1 MTKQLDFTFKIDGF
15 FHSVNYYRSETPMN
29 PSAMPVATDTG
40 ISDLNYS
47 DATAEAGVNY
57 YVRFGSVRGDVE
69 KISDEIVARIEL
81 PSVAP
86 ELRGSKV
93 SYTTSDVTSFNAD
106 LPAGIVAGD
115 LIILIMHRLSTNY
128 ASIPSGYFALGSG
141 GSYNNT
147 TFMHSTYV
155 VAKVASGSEGVV
167 QSIAATVA
175 GPFMITA
182 MVFKKGTFSV
192 PRGMAFS
199 YSYVSSYKTRISG
212 GMGSMFSNTGAVA
225 NHDEFYPA
233 WRGVNS
239 ALISVLNRRYS
250 VGDMAGPYSD
260 FSIRVSDDS
269 TGLPES
275 FVNGKITDFTEP
287 ALPLLPVQYTKPYG
301 ASDYSNVLNMA
312 IRGVFEPV
320 SPECYPVNISGTDN
334 VAATSTTVTRN
345 TVTVAPLANELEIA
359 ILQMYGASGV
369 AITPPTGAGW
379 VLVQKFG
386 SRLAVYKRIA
396 IGSEATSETW
406 NFSSSIVCMISI
418 FAFKAGSFDPSGA
431 VLAQFVQQNTGSRT
445 YNFPAVV
452 GDSSW
457 ENKKNYVLHSLV
469 RDGNAGSAA
478 GNPLTFPSHAPE
490 IRNFIFTQGSAGSQ
504 VSYVN
509 CGGMIS
515 TKDSPAGTM
524 TSSGGYAYESCS
536 IFVKGI

>member
-1 MTKQLDFTFKIDGF
+1 MIVL
-15 FHSVNYYRSETPMN
+15 
-29 PSAMPVATDTG
+29 SALIKGTQVLIMRNVMWVGGGITG
-40 ISDLNYS
+40 IGKIPMLG
-47 DATAEAGVNY
+47 AGKM
-57 YVRFGSVRGDVE
+57 S
-69 KISDEIVARIEL
+69 IEL

-93 SYTTSDVTSFNAD
+93 SYTNSNVTSFNAG
-106 LPAGIVAGD
+106 LPAGIEAGD
-115 LIILIMHRLSTNY
+115 LIILIIHRLSTNY
-128 ASIPSGYFALGSG
+128 ASIPAGYFALGIG
-141 GSYNNT
+141 GSYDNT
-147 TFMHSTYV
+147 TFTHSTYV
-155 VAKVASGSEGVV
+155 VAKVANGSEGVV
-167 QSIAATVA
+167 QSIGATVA

-182 MVFKKGTFSV
+182 MIFKNGTFSV
-192 PRGMAFS
+192 PRGIPFY
-199 YSYVSSYKTRISG
+199 YSYAGVSYETRRRSG
-212 GMGSMFSNTGAVA
+212 TGSIFSHTDSVA
-225 NHDEFYPA
+225 KHDEFYPP
-233 WRGVNS
+233 WRGINS
-239 ALISVLNRRYS
+239 ALISVLNRHYS
-250 VGDMAGPYSD
+250 VGDMVGPYSD
-260 FSIRVSDDS
+260 FSIRVAGDS

-275 FVNGKITDFTEP
+275 FVNGKITNFTEP
-287 ALPLLPVQYTKPYG
+287 ALPLLPAQYTKSYG

-320 SPECYPVNISGTDN
+320 SPECYPVNISGTHN
-334 VAATSTTVTRN
+334 TSATSTTVTRSTLN
-345 TVTVAPLANELEIA
+345 IVPIVNELEIA

-369 AITPPTGAGW
+369 TITPPSGAGW

-396 IGSEATSETW
+396 TGSEATSETW
-406 NFSSSIVCMISI
+406 NFSSAIVCMISI
-418 FAFKAGSFDPSGA
+418 FAFKAGSFDKSGA
-431 VLAQFVQQNTGSRT
+431 VLAQFVQQNIGSST
-445 YNFPAVV
+445 YSFPAVV

-469 RDGNAGSAA
+469 RDGDAGLAK

-490 IRNFIFTQGSAGSQ
+490 IRNFSFTQGSEGSQ